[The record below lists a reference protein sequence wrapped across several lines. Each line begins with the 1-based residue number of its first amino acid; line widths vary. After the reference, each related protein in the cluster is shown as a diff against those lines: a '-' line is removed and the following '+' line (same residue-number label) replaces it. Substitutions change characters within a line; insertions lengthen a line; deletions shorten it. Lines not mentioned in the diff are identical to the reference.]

1 MMTTKK
7 DFFAAIITAATEN
20 PTAFTLQPAADVI
33 EFCNREIDIL
43 NRRAAAPKTPT
54 KNQRANDVI
63 KANIL
68 SVLAAAD
75 APMSIKDMQESGK
88 LTDEEGKIL
97 TNQKINSLLT
107 QLKKEGKVNR
117 MEGKAALFVLAA

>member
-7 DFFAAIITAATEN
+7 DFYAAIITAATET
-20 PTAFTLQPAADVI
+20 PEAFTLQAPEDVI
-33 EFCNREIDIL
+33 EFCNREIDTL

-68 SVLAAAD
+68 AVLAAAD
-75 APMSIKDMQESGK
+75 APLSIKDMQESGK
-88 LTDEEGKIL
+88 LTDPEGVVL

-107 QLKKEGKVNR
+107 QLKKEGKVTR

>member
-1 MMTTKK
+1 MTTTKK
-7 DFFAAIITAATEN
+7 DFFAAIITAATEM
-20 PTAFTLQPAADVI
+20 PEAFTLQTPADVI
-33 EFCNREIDIL
+33 EFCNREIDTL

-63 KANIL
+63 KQTIV

-75 APMSIKDMQESGK
+75 APMSIKDMQETGSLRDADGV
-88 LTDEEGKIL
+88 IL

-117 MEGKAALFVLAA
+117 MEGKAALFTLAV